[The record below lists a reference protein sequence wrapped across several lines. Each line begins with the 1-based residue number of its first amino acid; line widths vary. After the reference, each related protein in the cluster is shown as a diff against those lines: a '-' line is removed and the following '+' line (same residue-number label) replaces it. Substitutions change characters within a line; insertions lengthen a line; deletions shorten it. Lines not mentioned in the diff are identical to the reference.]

1 MRDGAV
7 PEIFEGL
14 PKYVSTPLSVTKSS
28 ISQLLEGQFINVCN
42 QNHTLVATIE
52 KYLINNEKYVSSCDY
67 CGEEWI
73 TMVHKAL
80 LCFSNILLCDYC
92 SAQTD
97 KVSTTKIEK
106 KRFPSSRIMS
116 AFQYR

>member
-14 PKYVSTPLSVTKSS
+14 PKYVSTPPSVTKSR

-42 QNHTLVATIE
+42 QKHTLVATIE
-52 KYLINNEKYVSSCDY
+52 KYLTNNEKYAGMFLSCDH

-73 TMVHKAL
+73 TMVWYAFLIYCYVIIVLHKL
-80 LCFSNILLCDYC
+80 IKCQQQKLQRRFS
-92 SAQTD
+92 
-97 KVSTTKIEK
+97 
-106 KRFPSSRIMS
+106 SSRIMS

>member
-1 MRDGAV
+1 M
-7 PEIFEGL
+7 
-14 PKYVSTPLSVTKSS
+14 KSMF
-28 ISQLLEGQFINVCN
+28 L
-42 QNHTLVATIE
+42 
-52 KYLINNEKYVSSCDY
+52 SCDH
-67 CGEEWI
+67 CGDEWI

-97 KVSTTKIEK
+97 KVSTTKLA

-116 AFQYR
+116 AFQYGYAFFLKHIFF